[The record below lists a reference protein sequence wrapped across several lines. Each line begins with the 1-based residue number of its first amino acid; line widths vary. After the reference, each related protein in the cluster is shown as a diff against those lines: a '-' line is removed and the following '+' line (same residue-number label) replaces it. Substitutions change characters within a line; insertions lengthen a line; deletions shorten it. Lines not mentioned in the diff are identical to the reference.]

1 MKWSKCWGV
10 KMSDYILSLNEVS
23 IGYEDE
29 LIHSINLK
37 VEPKDIIAIVGPSGL
52 GKTTLLRVIAG
63 LITQLDGAITWNK
76 VPKRGGI
83 GYIPQRLGLVRHA
96 SVFHNVDLGARA
108 GSKPTW
114 NFFKW
119 SKERSINVK
128 QAIEEMGLSEKTYQ
142 PIRKLSGGQQRRVAT
157 ARTLAQKPK
166 LILADEFLSELDQ
179 DNVNNIISIFKLY
192 IENNDAAMILVE
204 HDIERAKKISTKILE
219 IKDGQLRPLSS
230 EVAK

>member
-1 MKWSKCWGV
+1 MPES
-10 KMSDYILSLNEVS
+10 ILTLKNLT

-29 LIHSINLK
+29 LIHSIDLQ
-37 VEPKDIIAIVGPSGL
+37 VETGDIIAIVGPSGL

-63 LITQLDGAITWNK
+63 LITPLNGEITWRK
-76 VPKRGGI
+76 IPKRGGI

-108 GSKPTW
+108 GSIPSW
-114 NFFKW
+114 NLFRW
-119 SKERSINVK
+119 SKERSIDVK
-128 QAIEEMGLSEKTYQ
+128 KAIEEMGISDKMYQ

-179 DNVNNIISIFKLY
+179 DNVNNIINVFKSY
-192 IENNDAAMILVE
+192 IENNEAAMILVE

-219 IKDGQLRPLSS
+219 IKDSKLRIFSL
-230 EVAK
+230 EVEK

>member
-1 MKWSKCWGV
+1 MPES
-10 KMSDYILSLNEVS
+10 ILSLKNLT

-29 LIHSINLK
+29 LIHSIDLQ
-37 VEPKDIIAIVGPSGL
+37 VETGDIIAIVGPSGL

-63 LITQLDGAITWNK
+63 LITPLNGEITWRK
-76 VPKRGGI
+76 IPKRGGI

-108 GSKPTW
+108 GSIPSW
-114 NFFKW
+114 NLFRW
-119 SKERSINVK
+119 SKERSIDVK
-128 QAIEEMGLSEKTYQ
+128 KAIEEMGISDKMYQ

-179 DNVNNIISIFKLY
+179 DNVNNIINVFKSY
-192 IENNDAAMILVE
+192 IENNEAAMILVE

-219 IKDGQLRPLSS
+219 IKDSKLRIFSL
-230 EVAK
+230 EVEK

>member
-1 MKWSKCWGV
+1 MPES
-10 KMSDYILSLNEVS
+10 ILSLKNLT

-29 LIHSINLK
+29 LIHSIDLQ
-37 VEPKDIIAIVGPSGL
+37 VETGDIIAIVGPSGL

-63 LITQLDGAITWNK
+63 LITPLNGEITWRK
-76 VPKRGGI
+76 IPKRGGI

-108 GSKPTW
+108 GSTPRW
-114 NFFKW
+114 NFFRW
-119 SKERSINVK
+119 SKERSIDVK
-128 QAIEEMGLSEKTYQ
+128 KAIKQMGISDKMYQ

-179 DNVNNIISIFKLY
+179 DNVKNIINVFKLY
-192 IENNDAAMILVE
+192 IQNNEAAMILVE

-219 IKDGQLRPLSS
+219 IKDSQLRIFSS
-230 EVAK
+230 EVEK

>member
-1 MKWSKCWGV
+1 
-10 KMSDYILSLNEVS
+10 MSEYILSLKNVS

-29 LIHSINLK
+29 LIHSIDLD
-37 VEPKDIIAIVGPSGL
+37 VQPKEIIAIVGPSGL

-63 LITQLDGAITWNK
+63 LITQLNGQITWKK

-108 GSKPTW
+108 GSNPMF
-114 NFFKW
+114 NLFRW
-119 SKERSINVK
+119 SKERSENVK
-128 QAIEEMGLSEKTYQ
+128 QAIELLGLSEKIYQ

-157 ARTLAQKPK
+157 ARTLAQKPR

-179 DNVNNIISIFKLY
+179 DNVNNIIDVFTSY
-192 IENNDAAMILVE
+192 IEENDAAMILVE
-204 HDIERAKKISTKILE
+204 HDIERAKKMSTRIIE
-219 IKDGQLRPLSS
+219 IKDNQLRIFSP
-230 EVAK
+230 EVVK

>member
-1 MKWSKCWGV
+1 MPES
-10 KMSDYILSLNEVS
+10 ILSLKNLT

-29 LIHSINLK
+29 LIHSIDLQ
-37 VEPKDIIAIVGPSGL
+37 VETGDIIAIVGPSGL

-63 LITQLDGAITWNK
+63 LITPLNGEITWRK
-76 VPKRGGI
+76 IPKRGGI

-108 GSKPTW
+108 GSIPSW
-114 NFFKW
+114 NLFRW
-119 SKERSINVK
+119 SKERSIDVK
-128 QAIEEMGLSEKTYQ
+128 KAIEEMGISDKMYQ

-179 DNVNNIISIFKLY
+179 DNVNNIINVFKSY
-192 IENNDAAMILVE
+192 IENNEAAMILVE

-219 IKDGQLRPLSS
+219 IKDSQLRIFSS
-230 EVAK
+230 EVEK

>member
-1 MKWSKCWGV
+1 MTTPV
-10 KMSDYILSLNEVS
+10 RQMSEYILSLKNVS
-23 IGYEDE
+23 VGYEDE
-29 LIHSINLK
+29 LIHSIDLQ
-37 VEPKDIIAIVGPSGL
+37 VEPKDIIAIIGPSGL

-63 LITQLDGAITWNK
+63 LITQLGGEITWSK

-108 GSKPTW
+108 GSIPSW
-114 NFFKW
+114 NLLKW
-119 SKERSINVK
+119 SNERSFKVK
-128 QAIEEMGLSEKTYQ
+128 EAIELMGLSEKIYE

-157 ARTLAQKPK
+157 ARTLAQKPR

-179 DNVNNIISIFKLY
+179 DNVNNIIDVFKSY

-204 HDIERAKKISTKILE
+204 HDIERAKKISTKIIE
-219 IKDGQLRPLSS
+219 IKDYQLRNYSS
-230 EVAK
+230 EVVE

>member
-1 MKWSKCWGV
+1 
-10 KMSDYILSLNEVS
+10 MSEYILSLKNVS

-29 LIHSINLK
+29 LIHSINLD

-63 LITQLDGAITWNK
+63 LITQLNGQITWKK

-108 GSKPTW
+108 STNPQL
-114 NFFKW
+114 NIFRW
-119 SKERSINVK
+119 SKERTENVK
-128 QAIEEMGLSEKTYQ
+128 QAVELLGLSDKIYQ

-179 DNVNNIISIFKLY
+179 GNVNNIIEVFKSY
-192 IENNDAAMILVE
+192 IDDNDAAMILVE
-204 HDIERAKKISTKILE
+204 HDIERAKKMSTKILE
-219 IKDGQLRPLSS
+219 IKDSQLTIFSP
-230 EVAK
+230 EEIK

>member
-1 MKWSKCWGV
+1 MPES
-10 KMSDYILSLNEVS
+10 ILSLKNLT

-29 LIHSINLK
+29 LIHSIDLQ
-37 VEPKDIIAIVGPSGL
+37 VEIGDIIAIVGPSGL

-63 LITQLDGAITWNK
+63 LITPLNGEITWRK
-76 VPKRGGI
+76 IRKRGGI

-108 GSKPTW
+108 GTTPSW
-114 NFFKW
+114 NIFRW
-119 SKERSINVK
+119 SKERSIDVK
-128 QAIEEMGLSEKTYQ
+128 EAIDEMGLSEKMYQ

-179 DNVNNIISIFKLY
+179 DNVNNIMNVFKSY

-219 IKDGQLRPLSS
+219 IKDSQLRIFSS
-230 EVAK
+230 GVEK

>member
-1 MKWSKCWGV
+1 MPES
-10 KMSDYILSLNEVS
+10 ILSLKNLT

-29 LIHSINLK
+29 LIHSIDLQ
-37 VEPKDIIAIVGPSGL
+37 VETGDIIAIVGPSGL

-63 LITQLDGAITWNK
+63 LITPLNGEITWRK
-76 VPKRGGI
+76 IPKRGGI

-108 GSKPTW
+108 GSIPSW
-114 NFFKW
+114 NFFRW
-119 SKERSINVK
+119 SKERSIDVK
-128 QAIEEMGLSEKTYQ
+128 KAIKQMGISDKMYQ

-179 DNVNNIISIFKLY
+179 DNVKNIINVFKLY
-192 IENNDAAMILVE
+192 IQNNEAAMILVE

-219 IKDGQLRPLSS
+219 IKDSQLRIFSS
-230 EVAK
+230 EVEK

>member
-1 MKWSKCWGV
+1 
-10 KMSDYILSLNEVS
+10 MSEYILSLKNVS

-29 LIHSINLK
+29 LIHSIDLD
-37 VEPKDIIAIVGPSGL
+37 VQPKEIIAIVGPSGL

-63 LITQLDGAITWNK
+63 LITQLNGQITWKK

-108 GSKPTW
+108 GSNPMF
-114 NFFKW
+114 NLFRW
-119 SKERSINVK
+119 SKERSENVK
-128 QAIEEMGLSEKTYQ
+128 QAIELLGLSEKIYQ

-157 ARTLAQKPK
+157 ARTLAQKPR

-179 DNVNNIISIFKLY
+179 DNVNNIIDVFTSY
-192 IENNDAAMILVE
+192 IEENDAAMILVE
-204 HDIERAKKISTKILE
+204 HDIERAKKMSTRIIE
-219 IKDGQLRPLSS
+219 IKDNQLRIFSP
-230 EVAK
+230 EVIK